1 MIDAPK
7 FIGGN
12 NHNHN
17 NNNYYEDYQK
27 LEGSNMSI
35 DSLQTTVVGV
45 SVATSRDNS
54 SVGSNDSKT
63 HILGHPGLKPV
74 RQHYTGSTENSV
86 YRPGNHHELND
97 DALQQALMDSRY
109 PVEGLADFDEWTIDL
124 RKLHMGPAFA
134 QGAFGKLYRGT
145 YNGDD
150 VAIKI
155 LERPENDPE
164 KAQLMGQQFQQEVMM
179 LATLKHAN
187 IVRFIGACRRSM
199 VWCIVTEYAK
209 GGSLRQFLTKRR
221 NRAVPLKLAVKQ
233 ALDVATGM
241 AYVHG
246 LGYIHRDLKSDNL
259 LISADRSIKIADFG
273 VARIEVKTEGMT
285 PETGT
290 YRWMAPE
297 MIQHRPYTQKVDVY
311 SFGIVLWELL
321 TGMVPFQNMTAV
333 QAAFAVVNRGVR
345 PSIPDDC
352 LPVLRNILTR
362 CWDADPEVRPPFTE
376 IVMMLERAEAE
387 VMNNV
392 RKARFRLRE
401 QQQKLKAL
409 ASISEMLE
417 GAKFNVLAVGNH
429 HNNDYAFT
437 QEFYQKL
444 NEGSN
449 MSMQTSNAGGS
460 VSMSVDNSSVG
471 SSDALIGYPGLKPL
485 RSSNVYSLSVG
496 QSVFRP
502 GKVTHALNDDAL
514 AQALMDTRYP
524 TQGLASYEEWTI
536 DLRKLHMGPP
546 FAQGAFGKLYKG
558 TYNGEDVAIKILE
571 RPENSP
577 EKAQFMEQ
585 QFQQE
590 VSMLANLKH
599 QNIVRFI
606 GACRK
611 PMVWCIVTEY
621 AKGGSVR
628 QFLTKRQN
636 RAVPLKLAVKQALDV
651 ARGMAYVHGRNFI
664 HRDLK
669 SDNLLISADKSIKIA
684 DFGVA
689 RIEVQTEGM
698 TPETGTYRWMA
709 PEMIQ
714 HRAYNQKVDV
724 YSFGIV
730 LWELITGLLPFQ
742 NMTAVQAAFAVVN
755 RGVRPTVPN
764 DCLPVLS
771 EIMTRCWDANPE
783 VRPCFLEV
791 VSLLE
796 AAETEIMTTARKA
809 RFRCC
814 MSQPMTID

>member
-392 RKARFRLRE
+392 RKARLRE